1 MISASQGELKGNT
14 LRAWTV
20 RGGWDGHR
28 EETALAIGA
37 AIAGWSEVHHDL
49 SDLETFDDLCALL
62 DQCYPAESERTR
74 KNWAHQI
81 WRFLHEIAVGD
92 FVVMPRKYRDVV
104 EIGQITGSYS
114 YRADEPAGYR
124 HIRPVKWLN
133 TVERAAISG
142 DLRDSMGT
150 LLTVSELSRC
160 DAAERVRALAD
171 TGIDPG
177 YSGAIAAP
185 ADIDAL
191 VSDVD
196 MAGSRQLSV
205 RDLLGLWGF
214 GRRTSDALEE
224 VGSALEQNGLVVRP
238 DFTTVQL
245 DSIVTV
251 VATDPEDAEAA
262 PAVSGSEVVETG
274 KNDLIWRVGNVRQQM
289 AVVAVQQTDSL
300 NKAIELM
307 VTKRLS
313 QLPIVDGHHRL
324 VGVVTWESIAHK
336 SITGAAGDLW
346 NARAAQYPPAAHTEQ
361 ELFSRM
367 EDIRK
372 FGFVIVVDSENV
384 VTGIVTAA
392 DLADELEARVTPFM
406 VLEELERRLRQAIH
420 GMTPELLQ
428 LSGNKKAQKP
438 EDLTLGKYWLL
449 FDKPE
454 VWQWLGWPFEQTG
467 IVERLR
473 AVAKY
478 RNEIAHWNI
487 DAPENESE
495 KLAGARELLDLLKLV
510 TSVHGQH

>member
-1 MISASQGELKGNT
+1 M
-14 LRAWTV
+14 RAWTV

-37 AIAGWSEVHHDL
+37 AIAGWSEVRHDL
-49 SDLETFDDLCALL
+49 SDLETFDDLCSLL

-104 EIGQITGSYS
+104 EIGQIMGGYS
-114 YRADEPAGYR
+114 YRADQPVGYR

-150 LLTVSELSRC
+150 LLTVSELSRR
-160 DAAERVRALAD
+160 DAAERVRALAE

-185 ADIDAL
+185 ADIAAL

-196 MAGSRQLSV
+196 AAGSRQLSV

-214 GRRTSDALEE
+214 GRRTADALEE
-224 VGSALEQNGLVVRP
+224 VGTALQENGLAVRP

-251 VATDPEDAEAA
+251 VANDPEDDEATSV
-262 PAVSGSEVVETG
+262 VSGSDVVETA
-274 KNDLIWRVGNVRQQM
+274 KSDLTWRVGNVRQQM
-289 AVVAVQQTDSL
+289 AVVAVQKTDSL
-300 NKAIELM
+300 HKAIELM

-324 VGVVTWESIAHK
+324 VGVVTWESIAHR
-336 SITGAAGDLW
+336 SI
-346 NARAAQYPPAAHTEQ
+346 
-361 ELFSRM
+361 
-367 EDIRK
+367 
-372 FGFVIVVDSENV
+372 
-384 VTGIVTAA
+384 
-392 DLADELEARVTPFM
+392 
-406 VLEELERRLRQAIH
+406 
-420 GMTPELLQ
+420 
-428 LSGNKKAQKP
+428 
-438 EDLTLGKYWLL
+438 
-449 FDKPE
+449 
-454 VWQWLGWPFEQTG
+454 
-467 IVERLR
+467 
-473 AVAKY
+473 
-478 RNEIAHWNI
+478 
-487 DAPENESE
+487 
-495 KLAGARELLDLLKLV
+495 
-510 TSVHGQH
+510 